1 MDKPAIEIVRGLVK
15 NKAYKVTE
23 IAAITG
29 INRDKLYKW
38 MDGSANPKTEDNAIL
53 EKWLQKL
60 EILPNNVS
68 LPSSQPVQPNYLA
81 TRRNLKNEN
90 NPTGMPVFESAPA
103 TLSVVESYRDEKQ
116 DYPDFWLSIPQY
128 RKCTYACR
136 AKGDSMH
143 PLIRNHALVGGM
155 EIVDMNV
162 IIFGDVYIVHTKN
175 GIETIKYIHPHP
187 SDEEK
192 LLLVPYNEHAKTTPL
207 HKRDIIRLYQA
218 QFVLN
223 PI

>member
-1 MDKPAIEIVRGLVK
+1 MDKPAIEIVRELVK

-29 INRDKLYKW
+29 INRDRLYKW
-38 MDGSANPKTEDNAIL
+38 VDGSANPKTEDNAIL
-53 EKWLQKL
+53 EKWLQQL
-60 EILPNNVS
+60 EILPNNLS
-68 LPSSQPVQPNYLA
+68 LPGNQPVQPNYLA

-90 NPTGMPVFESAPA
+90 NLTGMPVFESAPA